1 MTELER
7 YNKVKESFSKDGK
20 LITAN
25 ELLQKAANKWP
36 HKLAVIVQYR
46 NMYKQITFKELY
58 EKAKIYG
65 NYFKK
70 LGIKQ
75 FDRVVIYYENSIE
88 FYYAYFALW
97 QINAIIVPLNVYLK
111 PAEIENII
119 KDAIPKAIIVSEEL
133 KKNLNNIFGDIII
146 IDNMLEIENLEL
158 GQDNINI
165 NNIVRDPN
173 QTAIIL
179 YTSGTSGIP
188 KGVMLSSANIIIN
201 AIQGSSRF
209 TINSNERI
217 YCPLPMFH
225 SLPQNMCIWVSLI
238 AGTTAIIVSK
248 IERTSLLEA
257 FQHKP
262 TVVVAVPTI
271 YGLFCRFKN
280 LNFNNIRYC
289 FSGGDNLPAKIEKYF
304 ELIYR
309 RKIANGYGMTE
320 TSPFISINDAD
331 YTTAIGNVGK
341 PFIGITVI
349 IKDDMG
355 QELPKNQIGEIWLKG
370 ENIMQGYY
378 NSPEQ
383 TEKILKN
390 GWLNTGD
397 LGYINTDNELVLSGR
412 SKDLIINKGI
422 KIYPQEI
429 EAILLKNPNVT
440 QAAVIGKKEVD
451 NTEEF
456 PIAFIETGY
465 KNNIELIQELK
476 ILCEKNL
483 ANYKVPRQ
491 FIIKKELPLTATGKI
506 NKKELKVD

>member
-1 MTELER
+1 MTELEK
-7 YNKVKESFSKDGK
+7 YNQVKESFSENGN

-25 ELLQKAANKWP
+25 KLLQKAAEKWP
-36 HKLAVIVQYR
+36 SKLAVIVQYR
-46 NMYKQITFKELY
+46 NIYKEITFKELY
-58 EKAKIYG
+58 KKAKAYG
-65 NYFKK
+65 SYFEK

-75 FDRVVIYYENSIE
+75 HDRVIIYYENSIE

-111 PAEIENII
+111 PAEIENVI
-119 KDAIPKAIIVSEEL
+119 KDAIPTAVIVSQEL
-133 KKNLNNIFGDIII
+133 KKNLINIFDNIII
-146 IDNMLEIENLEL
+146 IDNMLEIEHLAVEK
-158 GQDNINI
+158 
-165 NNIVRDPN
+165 NNIDIKTNLDPN

-179 YTSGTSGIP
+179 YTSGTSGVP
-188 KGVMLSSANIIIN
+188 KGVMLSSKNIIIN

-217 YCPLPMFH
+217 YCPLPLFH

-238 AGTTAIIVSK
+238 VGTTAIIVSK
-248 IERTSLLEA
+248 IDRTSLIEA

-289 FSGGDNLPAKIEKYF
+289 FSGGDNLPSKIEKYF

-309 RKIANGYGMTE
+309 RKISNGYGMTE
-320 TSPFISINDAD
+320 TAPFISINDAD
-331 YTTAIGNVGK
+331 YTTAISNVGK
-341 PFIGITVI
+341 PFIGITII
-349 IKDDMG
+349 IKDDNA

-370 ENIMQGYY
+370 ENVMQGYY

-383 TEKILKN
+383 TSKILHD

-397 LGYINTDNELVLSGR
+397 MGYINIDNELVLVGR
-412 SKDLIINKGI
+412 SKELIINKGI

-429 EAILLKNPNVT
+429 ETILLKNSNVI
-440 QAAVIGKKEVD
+440 QAAVIGKRELD
-451 NTEEF
+451 STEEF
-456 PIAFIETGY
+456 PVAFIETDY
-465 KNNIELIQELK
+465 KNKTALIKELK

-491 FIIKKELPLTATGKI
+491 FIIKKEFPLTATGKV
-506 NKKELKVD
+506 NKKELKFD